1 MHNLSIGTKV
11 TVENKKRNL
20 RCIIMG
26 IAMDYSWVILGTIIG
41 GFIFVSLMT
50 QFLNRNPA
58 E

>member
-1 MHNLSIGTKV
+1 
-11 TVENKKRNL
+11 
-20 RCIIMG
+20 MG

-41 GFIFVSLMT
+41 GFILVSLMT